1 MDDDIEEVLIDR
13 EALAARIG
21 ALGRELEGDYAGL
34 RPLLVCVLRGATPF
48 LVDLARCMPIA
59 LEIDYIAVSSYG
71 GSTKTSGV
79 VRILKDLDTPVTG
92 RHVIVVEDIVDSGL
106 TLAYL
111 RDQLLLRGPA
121 SLRICALLRKDC
133 PRLADVNVDY
143 VGFDIPNK
151 FVVGYGL
158 DFAERYRNLP
168 CIGVLKPE
176 KQNPAAW
183 AAG

>member
-1 MDDDIEEVLIDR
+1 MDGDIEEVLIGPR
-13 EALAARIG
+13 ELAARVE
-21 ALGRELEGDYAGL
+21 ALGRQLACDYAGA

-48 LVDLARCMPIA
+48 LVDLSRAMQIP
-59 LEIDYIAVSSYG
+59 LEIDYMAVSSYG

-92 RHVIVVEDIVDSGL
+92 RHVLIVEDVVDSGL

-133 PRLADVNVDY
+133 PRLAAVEVDY
-143 VGFDIPNK
+143 VGFEIPNR

-158 DFAERYRNLP
+158 DYQQVYRNLP
-168 CIGVLKPE
+168 YVGVLRRE
-176 KQNPAAW
+176 VF
-183 AAG
+183 GG